1 MKEQAEV
8 RELKANRYLLIDG
21 EPCKILSISTSKPGK
36 HGEAKARIEAMGV
49 FDSQKRS
56 VVFPV
61 KHKIEIP
68 MVEKK
73 SAQVIAFMGNEVQ
86 LMDTQTYE
94 TFELPIP
101 EDFKGKLDQGKE
113 IIYVES
119 MEKRKLMI

>member
-1 MKEQAEV
+1 
-8 RELKANRYLLIDG
+8 
-21 EPCKILSISTSKPGK
+21 
-36 HGEAKARIEAMGV
+36 MGV

-101 EDFKGKLDQGKE
+101 ENFKGKLDQGRE

-119 MEKRKLMI
+119 MEKRKLMV